1 MLLLETSDKRMKRK
15 CEINKNE
22 GILHFALSYQHQL
35 PIYFH
40 QYQLRVYCNVG
51 VQAGHQGADG
61 PPEPGPQPAVQHQA
75 VHDPGPR
82 HPEAPHPL
90 LHDHPRVRVPRHR
103 GRAHSNP
110 GD

>member
-22 GILHFALSYQHQL
+22 GILHFAHRQHQL

-40 QYQLRVYCNVG
+40 QYQLRVYCNVR

-75 VHDPGPR
+75 LHDPGPR

-90 LHDHPRVRVPRHR
+90 LHDHARVRVPRHR
-103 GRAHSNP
+103 GRAHSHP